1 MFSSYVYRN
10 VQVAIKEVLMSRRVN
25 VIVIDK
31 DPRSMKELLTKGEPE
46 TLAFNL
52 LVIRFNL
59 HFPSLIHDVMS
70 VSPSLVVLGSG
81 FGVLPNIGENF
92 LSELSAAG
100 FKGSTVVCCHET
112 YKVLPCADV
121 VWIEPKEGVV
131 RKRLAQLAEQVP

>member
-1 MFSSYVYRN
+1 
-10 VQVAIKEVLMSRRVN
+10 MSRRTN

-46 TLAFNL
+46 VLSFSL
-52 LVIRFNL
+52 LVVRFNM

-70 VSPSLVVLGSG
+70 VNPSLVVLGSG

-100 FKGSTVVCCHET
+100 FKGSVVVCCQDT
-112 YKVLPCADV
+112 YKVLPCAKV
-121 VWIEPKEGVV
+121 IWIEPKEGVV
-131 RKRLAQLAEQVP
+131 RKRLAELAEQVS